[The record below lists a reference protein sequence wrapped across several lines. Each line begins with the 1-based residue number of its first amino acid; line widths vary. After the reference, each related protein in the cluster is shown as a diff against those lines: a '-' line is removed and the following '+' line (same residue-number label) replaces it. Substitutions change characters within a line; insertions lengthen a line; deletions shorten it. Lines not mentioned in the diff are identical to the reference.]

1 MQAGR
6 LTDWQG
12 HGNERRARQGTQA
25 ASSAAG
31 SGAITEAEIRDMFLL
46 MDIDGTG
53 ALSADQI
60 EVAMRAL
67 GYNPTTAELKSKRRP
82 AKAKAGG
89 SAVTVAA

>member
-1 MQAGR
+1 
-6 LTDWQG
+6 
-12 HGNERRARQGTQA
+12 
-25 ASSAAG
+25 
-31 SGAITEAEIRDMFLL
+31 MFLL